1 MEGFQRA
8 KRVILVAV
16 IFASVALNIIS
27 TNSLKPATHA
37 LYEQLTVEQILHH
50 NIEINTKSHI
60 AANVRTIVH
69 IPAEAK
75 IVIHFHQNRSCSR
88 PQLIGRLSGLFLS
101 KVTWENENTITANG
115 ELFVVG
121 HYNVPSPGKYFIE
134 IIVTICQQLDMDVDV
149 TSLCM
154 VDPSHHRLTQ
164 ENATI
169 DADIESEIRDEKTRI
184 GFWFNKINYNNS
196 TPLYTRY
203 QPDGCR
209 LPENHATERCQ
220 VPMDTTR
227 FDPYEFKFFQSFS
240 LEEEV
245 RGKAG
250 RVCYVGASH
259 SRVLTRFSNL
269 IITKMG
275 IQNFAAY
282 HSDIRFASNLT
293 RVAAQ
298 EMQNRCTKVV
308 VGMGQWDVS
317 RAVSRPTSF
326 VEYRKHLKKAMSVF
340 VKTLLDANIVVYFRN
355 MQ

>member
-1 MEGFQRA
+1 VKWEDG
-8 KRVILVAV
+8 
-16 IFASVALNIIS
+16 
-27 TNSLKPATHA
+27 
-37 LYEQLTVEQILHH
+37 
-50 NIEINTKSHI
+50 
-60 AANVRTIVH
+60 NVT
-69 IPAEAK
+69 
-75 IVIHFHQNRSCSR
+75 S
-88 PQLIGRLSGLFLS
+88 
-101 KVTWENENTITANG
+101 ANG

-134 IIVTICQQLDMDVDV
+134 IIVTICQQLNMDVNV
-149 TSLCM
+149 TRLCL
-154 VDPSHHRLTQ
+154 VDPVHHRLTQ

-169 DADIESEIRDEKTRI
+169 DADMESAIRDEKSRI
-184 GFWFNKINYNNS
+184 GFWFNNMNIDNL

-220 VPMDTTR
+220 VPVDTAR
-227 FDPYEFKFFQSFS
+227 YDPYEFKFFQSFS
-240 LEEEV
+240 LEEQL

-250 RVCYVGASH
+250 RVCFVGASH
-259 SRVLTRFSNL
+259 SRVLTRFSNT
-269 IITKMG
+269 IVTKLG

-282 HSDIRFASNLT
+282 HSDIRFVSNLT
-293 RVAAQ
+293 HMAAQ

-326 VEYRKHLKKAMSVF
+326 VEYRKLLLEAMSVF
-340 VKTLLDANIVVYFRN
+340 VKTLLDVNIGVYFRN